1 MTSLSFLSYTQGR
14 IVKMAFILKC
24 FICDSLLTPNDN
36 NKKTFT
42 FHIEKLPGHPV
53 MSGMKA
59 GPPLDLPKGEDHLV
73 YGSRSL
79 FTFSF
84 SASPAPVCS
93 GILGSSMYSA

>member
-36 NKKTFT
+36 NKETFT